1 MYNDLIQEDVMI
13 LDNEFFK
20 LNSMFE
26 SIDKYYSIKQREL
39 EYKFIYT
46 ESADVDFG
54 DLYTEAENTKNEKKR
69 NIILRMIDRIIEFIK
84 NIKNKIIKF
93 FTNNKTEIMINGTEL
108 KNKKIKIKDYKKE
121 YKLLEAERE
130 ALMKTAIKNRGDGLT
145 DNEVKNIIEKRKKT
159 RNIIT
164 YILEGT
170 LGAVGIAMLLT
181 VAMQKKNDNITQTNK
196 SLDNAQK
203 TLENV
208 KKQKEQTGGVNG
220 DNVIISA
227 IQENITDTIKLINRE
242 QTDLDQ
248 IIKETETLKKENQKK
263 QEKIKE
269 LNKQYEEEIE
279 KTKQEMQA
287 INKRIKNSIDPNYVI
302 SHADEYSHDVVEKAK
317 KVLDLMKKSEIKLKE
332 TETTA
337 DRYLE
342 KIKK

>member
-227 IQENITDTIKLINRE
+227 IQENITDTTKLINRE
-242 QTDLDQ
+242 QTDFDQ
-248 IIKETETLKKENQKK
+248 I
-263 QEKIKE
+263 IKE

-279 KTKQEMQA
+279 KTNQEMQA
-287 INKRIKNSIDPNYVI
+287 INRRIKNSIDPNYVI

-317 KVLDLMKKSEIKLKE
+317 KTLDLVKKSEIRLKE
-332 TETTA
+332 TETIA